1 MAELTSEEIIGRLK
15 ACVHDEPRLIH
26 FAQSLGQEHLA
37 DKRDAAHQL
46 MAKVEPLAHQIWGP
60 QVQLVLHGS
69 RAKGTFTDDS
79 DFDYHIEK
87 TGRPV
92 TMDEMYKLKSLCNRL
107 PGVSTIP
114 RIKMALSISYKVE
127 ALQEGSIYVEIAP
140 ESADYID
147 DAATIEPLIQR
158 AGTYF
163 LENTSACLTVK
174 LLKFL
179 FQRTQPRLKACAIE
193 QLVQEMHSKV
203 VYKYLAGRDCGP
215 QALLLLCCKQ
225 ILEDEH
231 QEFAAMKGTVGKIFP
246 QGLPR
251 IHLPSR
257 VGLMQTRRDPELMLR
272 EVSPLTCSPERAW
285 REMSPPTHGY
295 SQEVDLRPRPQ
306 AGDQSQQPVVSSTL
320 RQRGR
325 SQERRQST
333 GAAALSLTTTDTFAD
348 QILAAATSRL
358 TEPKFWTS
366 GVVRPRLSFD

>member
-257 VGLMQTRRDPELMLR
+257 SPGRAGKLSVNFFVGRHW
-272 EVSPLTCSPERAW
+272 TCSFVCCSRPSCQTQTQKQTHTHTHTHTQTLTYTYFALALARTLFTL
-285 REMSPPTHGY
+285 PPYACTF
-295 SQEVDLRPRPQ
+295 
-306 AGDQSQQPVVSSTL
+306 
-320 RQRGR
+320 
-325 SQERRQST
+325 
-333 GAAALSLTTTDTFAD
+333 TFAS
-348 QILAAATSRL
+348 ARS
-358 TEPKFWTS
+358 
-366 GVVRPRLSFD
+366 LSHLHVYT